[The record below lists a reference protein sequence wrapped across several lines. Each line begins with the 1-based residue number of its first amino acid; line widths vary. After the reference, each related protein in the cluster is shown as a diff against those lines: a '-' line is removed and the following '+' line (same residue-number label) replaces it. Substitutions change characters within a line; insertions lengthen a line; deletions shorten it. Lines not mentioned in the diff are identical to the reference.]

1 MGKGKMQMM
10 SGDGETSRRRGAEER
25 CLSLY
30 TCRTLFTRL
39 ENSLF
44 DRRPTAQW
52 RGNTSVKTWWYAL
65 FTLHPWNYNRRQPWK
80 WRVAS
85 IIAQHGVQ
93 NLSDDISPPITDLYF
108 SRFIRFRLKRRNI
121 RWFISLLKQQIIW
134 KKENDQKRIFH
145 FQFFICK
152 FCRFYLY
159 IFVYVISFF
168 E

>member
-1 MGKGKMQMM
+1 MQMM

-93 NLSDDISPPITDLYF
+93 NLSDDISPPITDLAPPDLYDF
-108 SRFIRFRLKRRNI
+108 VWNI
-121 RWFISLLKQQIIW
+121 RWFISLQKQQITW
-134 KKENDQKRIFH
+134 EKENDRFRNESSTFNFPFVNFVDFISIFL
-145 FQFFICK
+145 FT
-152 FCRFYLY
+152 
-159 IFVYVISFF
+159 
-168 E
+168 